1 MNLFRGLF
9 RSIDPTTAAAA
20 DAAATTAVDV
30 DDEIDGFQYR

>member
-20 DAAATTAVDV
+20 AAATTAVDV